1 MQQLNSNIKLFTLI
15 LYSEISSESAP
26 APVSD
31 SESVL
36 TPPIV
41 QYLLI
46 GAGTASVSAMRAILK
61 ADPQAEVSV
70 YNVILL
76 YMMRSAYYSRVN
88 IFCRNNK
95 KRRPRAVKSKNT
107 KYVLNCSDARIG

>member
-70 YNVILL
+70 YYVILL
-76 YMMRSAYYSRVN
+76 YMMRTIIVASICFVATTKNDV
-88 IFCRNNK
+88 
-95 KRRPRAVKSKNT
+95 RAQLKVKTQNM
-107 KYVLNCSDARIG
+107 Y